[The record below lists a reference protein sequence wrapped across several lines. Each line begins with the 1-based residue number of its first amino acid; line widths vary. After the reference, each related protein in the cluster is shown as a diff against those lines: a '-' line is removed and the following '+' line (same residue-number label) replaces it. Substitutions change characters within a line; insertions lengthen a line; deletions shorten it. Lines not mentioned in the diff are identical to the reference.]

1 MTIRRNV
8 LLQLAFAI
16 VLFTGFW
23 WLGLYVSAHPEP
35 PALWSFARAVRGEAL
50 ALAWA
55 FTTAGWPQVLAP
67 LFACT
72 LAIAIFIRPWRL
84 RASFLL
90 VCGVL
95 AWRAADGL
103 QKFFARPR
111 RLDWLMKHELASSYP
126 SSHATMSTAFY
137 LLAAVLVA
145 RSELPAALRYP
156 LAAAFAV
163 VWLGILWS
171 RLALAAHYPTDVIGG
186 VCLGAVIVLLASAV
200 LRLTG
205 ARFTA

>member
-1 MTIRRNV
+1 MTKRV
-8 LLQLAFAI
+8 LPPIAAAI
-16 VLFTGFW
+16 LLFSGFW
-23 WLGLYVSAHPEP
+23 WLGLYVSVHPEP
-35 PALWSFARAVRGEAL
+35 PALSAFAQAVRGHAV

-55 FTTAGWPQVLAP
+55 FTNAGWPQVLGP
-67 LFACT
+67 LFACA
-72 LAIAIFIRPWRL
+72 LAIAIFVRSWRL
-84 RASFLL
+84 RASYLL
-90 VCGVL
+90 VCGLL

-103 QKFFARPR
+103 QKYFGRPR

-126 SSHATMSTAFY
+126 SSHATISTAFY
-137 LLAAVLVA
+137 LLAAVLVV
-145 RSELPAALRYP
+145 RSELPAPVRYP
-156 LAAAFAV
+156 LGALLAIL
-163 VWLGILWS
+163 WLGILWS

>member
-1 MTIRRNV
+1 MAARRNV
-8 LLQLAFAI
+8 LLRLSLAI
-16 VLFTGFW
+16 VLFAGFW
-23 WLGLYVSAHPEP
+23 WLGLYVSAHHEP
-35 PALWSFARAVRGEAL
+35 NALWAFAKTVRGHAIP
-50 ALAWA
+50 LAWA
-55 FTTAGWPQVLAP
+55 FTTAGRPQVIGP

-72 LAIAIFIRPWRL
+72 LAIAIFIRRWRL
-84 RASFLL
+84 RASYLL
-90 VCGVL
+90 VCGLL

-126 SSHATMSTAFY
+126 SSHATISTAFY

-145 RSELPAALRYP
+145 RSELPVAIRYP
-156 LAAAFAV
+156 VSAAFAIL
-163 VWLGILWS
+163 WLGILWS